1 MKKQLLFAAM
11 LMLSAAPAVSVS
23 AAQPFAAAA
32 EEGQTLAT
40 QEQYDAL
47 QNSIYK
53 LRQSIEAML
62 KEINEKYADAED
74 TKNSLEF
81 NKNSLDDMAAEVKGK
96 FGAETLTVAE
106 VEKYQATVAEMAEGL
121 KDAVKNAEQEVYSFQ
136 VNTHYQDASMHKSE
150 CLGKVPE
157 NVQNYYAPSFD
168 DLDAEMMQVYMPVMM
183 GGPIESA
190 EKAKEM
196 CAQFD
201 AISAKADSLVAA
213 SKKASTLLDDITATL
228 ASLDAEIAKIKKDFP
243 EYDLS
248 AVNESAEYW
257 KNLAA
262 EFAQAP
268 AEGADLYTEKQIA
281 DFAVEFGY
289 FKENV
294 SGVYAQAQKDEW
306 MAQFNAKYYPASQEM
321 DGLISQLNTECPT
334 VKDKYFTKLDDLNVE
349 MTQMYM
355 KLYQED
361 LTQEQFNAMLARID
375 AILAEGQKIVDE
387 AKEAEKVATGI
398 SGITVSEAVKAGKV
412 YSIDGK
418 RVSKSAKGLV
428 LVIINGKKVILK

>member
-47 QNSIYK
+47 VKSIADVQQNING
-53 LRQSIEAML
+53 ML
-62 KEINEKYADAED
+62 KEINDKYPDAED
-74 TKNSLEF
+74 TKYSLNF
-81 NKNSLDDMAAEVKGK
+81 NKESLDKIADEAKAKFEAKTLTAAEVDSYLASVK
-96 FGAETLTVAE
+96 EI
-106 VEKYQATVAEMAEGL
+106 AEGI

-136 VNTHYQDASMHKSE
+136 VNTHYQNAAMHKSE
-150 CLGKVPE
+150 CLGQVPE
-157 NVQNYYAPSFD
+157 NVQNYYAPAFD
-168 DLDAEMMQVYMPVMM
+168 ELDADMVQVYMPFMM
-183 GGPIESA
+183 DSHIESA
-190 EKAKEM
+190 EQAKKM
-196 CAQFD
+196 CDQFD
-201 AISAKADSLVAA
+201 AISKKADALLAA
-213 SKKASTLLDDITATL
+213 SKKASTLVEDITATL

-268 AEGADLYTEKQIA
+268 ADPTAPYTESKI
-281 DFAVEFGY
+281 DGFVESFGY
-289 FKENV
+289 FKVNI
-294 SGVYAQAQKDEW
+294 SDLYAQAQKDEW
-306 MAQFNAKYYPASQEM
+306 MAQFNAKYYPASQKM
-321 DGLISQLNTECPT
+321 DEYISTLDSECPT
-334 VKDKYFTKLDDLNVE
+334 VKDEYLTKLDDLNVE
-349 MTQMYM
+349 MSQMFM

-361 LTQEQFNAMLARID
+361 LTQKQFNAMLARID

-428 LVIINGKKVILK
+428 IINGKKVILK

>member
-1 MKKQLLFAAM
+1 MKRQLLFAAM

-47 QNSIYK
+47 VKSIADVQQNIDG
-53 LRQSIEAML
+53 ML
-62 KEINEKYADAED
+62 KEINDKYPDAED
-74 TKNSLEF
+74 TKYSLNF
-81 NKNSLDDMAAEVKGK
+81 NKESLDKIADEAKAKFEAKTLTAAEVDSYLASVK
-96 FGAETLTVAE
+96 EI
-106 VEKYQATVAEMAEGL
+106 AEGI

-136 VNTHYQDASMHKSE
+136 VNTHYQNAAMHKSE
-150 CLGKVPE
+150 CLGHVPE
-157 NVQNYYAPSFD
+157 NVQNYYAPAFD
-168 DLDAEMMQVYMPVMM
+168 ELDADMVQVYMPFMM
-183 GGPIESA
+183 DSHIESA
-190 EKAKEM
+190 EQAKKM
-196 CAQFD
+196 CDQFD
-201 AISAKADSLVAA
+201 AISKKADALLAA
-213 SKKASTLLDDITATL
+213 SKKASTLVEDITATL

-268 AEGADLYTEKQIA
+268 ADPTAPYTESKI
-281 DFAVEFGY
+281 DGFVESFGY
-289 FKENV
+289 FKVNI
-294 SGVYAQAQKDEW
+294 SDLYAQAQKDEW
-306 MAQFNAKYYPASQEM
+306 MAQFNAKYYPASQKM
-321 DGLISQLNTECPT
+321 DEYISTLDSECPT
-334 VKDKYFTKLDDLNVE
+334 VKDEYLTKLDDLNVE
-349 MTQMYM
+349 MSQMFM

-361 LTQEQFNAMLARID
+361 LTQKQFNAMLARID

-428 LVIINGKKVILK
+428 IINGKKVILK

>member
-40 QEQYDAL
+40 YGQYDAL
-47 QNSIYK
+47 QMSIYD
-53 LRQSIEAML
+53 LQQSIDAML

-81 NKNSLDDMAAEVKGK
+81 NKTSLSEMAAEVKDK
-96 FGAETLTVAE
+96 FAAGTLTAAE
-106 VEKYQATVAEMAEGL
+106 VESYQAQVAEMAEGL
-121 KDAVKNAEQEVYSFQ
+121 KDAVQSAEQEVYSFQ
-136 VNTHYQDASMHKSE
+136 VNTHYQNASMHKSE
-150 CLGKVPE
+150 CLGQVPE

-168 DLDAEMMQVYMPVMM
+168 DLDADMMQVYMPVMM

-196 CAQFD
+196 CNQLD
-201 AISAKADSLVAA
+201 AISAKADTLLAA

-228 ASLDAEIAKIKKDFP
+228 ASLDVDMVKVKADFP

-248 AVNESAEYW
+248 MMQESAEYW
-257 KNLAA
+257 KNFAA

-268 AEGADLYTEKQIA
+268 AEGTAPYTEKQIA
-281 DFAVEFGY
+281 EYAENFGY
-289 FKENV
+289 FKE
-294 SGVYAQAQKDEW
+294 SAAGVYAEAQKDEW
-306 MAQFNAKYYPASQEM
+306 MAQFNAKYYPASQKM
-321 DGLISQLNTECPT
+321 DELVSTLDTQCPT
-334 VKDKYFTKLDDLNVE
+334 VKDQFFTKLDDLNVE

-355 KLYQED
+355 KLYMGE
-361 LTQEQFNAMLARID
+361 LTQESFDEMMARID
-375 AILAEGQKIVDE
+375 AILLEAQNIVDQ
-387 AKEAEKVATGI
+387 ALEAEKVATGI
-398 SGITVSEAVKAGKV
+398 SDITVNKAAKAGNV
-412 YSIDGK
+412 YSLDGK

-428 LVIINGKKVILK
+428 IINGKKVVLK

>member
-32 EEGQTLAT
+32 EEGLTLAT

-47 QNSIYK
+47 VKSIAEVQQNID
-53 LRQSIEAML
+53 AML
-62 KEINEKYADAED
+62 KEINDKYPDAED
-74 TKNSLEF
+74 TKNSLNY
-81 NKNSLDDMAAEVKGK
+81 NKESLDKIADEAKVKFEAKTLTAAEVDN
-96 FGAETLTVAE
+96 
-106 VEKYQATVAEMAEGL
+106 YQASVKDIAEGI
-121 KDAVKNAEQEVYSFQ
+121 KDAVKNAEQETYSLQ
-136 VNTHYQDASMHKSE
+136 VNTSYQNAAMHKSE
-150 CLGKVPE
+150 CLGQVPE
-157 NVQNYYAPSFD
+157 NVQNYYAPAFEE
-168 DLDAEMMQVYMPVMM
+168 LDADLMQVYMPIMM

-190 EKAKEM
+190 EQAKKM
-196 CAQFD
+196 CDQFD
-201 AISAKADSLVAA
+201 AISKKADALLAA
-213 SKKASTLLDDITATL
+213 SKKASTLVEDITATL
-228 ASLDAEIAKIKKDFP
+228 ASLNEEMEKVKKDFP

-248 AVNESAEYW
+248 MVNESAEYW

-268 AEGADLYTEKQIA
+268 ADPAAPYTEDKI
-281 DFAVEFGY
+281 DGFAQEFGY

-294 SGVYAQAQKDEW
+294 SGLYAQAQKDEW
-306 MAQFNAKYYPASQEM
+306 MAQFNAKYTSANNKMAEYFSIL
-321 DGLISQLNTECPT
+321 DSECPT
-334 VKDKYFTKLDDLNVE
+334 VASDYFTKLDDLNAE
-349 MTQMYM
+349 LTQMYM

-361 LTQEQFNAMLARID
+361 LTQKQFDAMMARID
-375 AILAEGQKIVDE
+375 KILVEAQKIIEE

-398 SGITVSEAVKAGKV
+398 SNISVSEAVKAGKV

-418 RVSKSAKGLV
+418 RVSKSVKG

>member
-47 QNSIYK
+47 VKSIADVQQNID
-53 LRQSIEAML
+53 AML
-62 KEINEKYADAED
+62 KEINDKYPDAED
-74 TKNSLEF
+74 TKYSLNF
-81 NKNSLDDMAAEVKGK
+81 NKESLDKIAEEAKAKFVAKTLTAAEVDSYLASVK
-96 FGAETLTVAE
+96 EI
-106 VEKYQATVAEMAEGL
+106 AEGI

-136 VNTHYQDASMHKSE
+136 VNTSYQNAAMHKSE
-150 CLGKVPE
+150 CLGQVPE
-157 NVQNYYAPSFD
+157 NVQNYYAPAFD
-168 DLDAEMMQVYMPVMM
+168 ELDADMMQVYMPIMM
-183 GGPIESA
+183 GSPVESA
-190 EKAKEM
+190 EQAKKM
-196 CAQFD
+196 CDQFD
-201 AISAKADSLVAA
+201 AISKKADALLAA

-268 AEGADLYTEKQIA
+268 ADPTAPYTESKI
-281 DFAVEFGY
+281 DGFVESFGY
-289 FKENV
+289 FKVNI
-294 SGVYAQAQKDEW
+294 SDLYAQAQKDEW

-355 KLYQED
+355 KLYQDE
-361 LTQEQFNAMLARID
+361 LTQEQFDAMLARID

-428 LVIINGKKVILK
+428 IINGKKVILK

>member
-11 LMLSAAPAVSVS
+11 LMLSAAPAISVS

-40 QEQYDAL
+40 PEQYDAL
-47 QNSIYK
+47 QYSIFN
-53 LRQSIEAML
+53 LHQSIEDML

-74 TKNSLEF
+74 TKNSLEY
-81 NKNSLDDMAAEVKGK
+81 NKSSLEEMATEVKEK
-96 FGAETLTVAE
+96 FSAQTLTVAD
-106 VEKYQATVAEMAEGL
+106 VEKYQATVTEMAEGL

-168 DLDAEMMQVYMPVMM
+168 DLDADMMQVYMPVMM

-201 AISAKADSLVAA
+201 AISAKADSLLA
-213 SKKASTLLDDITATL
+213 SAKLAGTLVDSITATL
-228 ASLDAEIAKIKKDFP
+228 DSLGAEIAKVKKDFP

-248 AVNESAEYW
+248 MIQESAEYW
-257 KNLAA
+257 KNFAA

-268 AEGADLYTEKQIA
+268 AEGTAPYTEKQIA
-281 DFAVEFGY
+281 DYAQNFGY
-289 FKENV
+289 FKD
-294 SGVYAQAQKDEW
+294 SALGVYAEAQKDEW
-306 MAQFNAKYYPASQEM
+306 MAQFNAKYYPASQKM
-321 DGLISQLNTECPT
+321 DEFISTLDTQCPT
-334 VKDKYFTKLDDLNVE
+334 VKDQFFTKLDDLNVE
-349 MTQMYM
+349 MTQMYT
-355 KLYQED
+355 KLYMGE
-361 LTQEQFNAMLARID
+361 LTQESFDEMMARID
-375 AILAEGQKIVDE
+375 VILLEAQNIVKQ
-387 AKEAEKVATGI
+387 ALEAEKVATGI
-398 SGITVSEAVKAGKV
+398 SDITVNKAAKAGNV
-412 YSIDGK
+412 YSLDGK

-428 LVIINGKKVILK
+428 IINGKKVVLK

>member
-11 LMLSAAPAVSVS
+11 LMLSAAPAISVS

-47 QNSIYK
+47 QKSISD
-53 LRQSIEAML
+53 LQQNIDAML

-74 TKNSLEF
+74 TKGSLEF
-81 NKNSLDDMAAEVKGK
+81 NKSSLSDMAAEVKDK
-96 FGAETLTVAE
+96 FTAQTLTVAE
-106 VEKYQATVAEMAEGL
+106 IESYQATVTEMAEGL

-136 VNTHYQDASMHKSE
+136 VNTHYQNASMHKSE

-201 AISAKADSLVAA
+201 AISAKADSLVASA
-213 SKKASTLLDDITATL
+213 KLAGALVDSITATL
-228 ASLDAEIAKIKKDFP
+228 DSLGAEIAKVKKDFP

-248 AVNESAEYW
+248 MMQESSEYW
-257 KNLAA
+257 KNFAA
-262 EFAQAP
+262 VFAQAP
-268 AEGADLYTEKQIA
+268 AEGTAPYTEKQIA
-281 DFAVEFGY
+281 EYAENFGF
-289 FKENV
+289 FKQ
-294 SGVYAQAQKDEW
+294 SALGVYAEAQKDEW
-306 MAQFNAKYYPASQEM
+306 TAQFNAKYYPASQKM
-321 DGLISQLNTECPT
+321 DELVSTLDTQCPT
-334 VKDKYFTKLDDLNVE
+334 VKDQFFTKLDDLNVE
-349 MTQMYM
+349 MTQMFT
-355 KLYQED
+355 KLYMGE
-361 LTQEQFNAMLARID
+361 LTQESFDEMMARID
-375 AILAEGQKIVDE
+375 AILLEAQNIVDQ
-387 AKEAEKVATGI
+387 ALEAEKVATGI
-398 SGITVSEAVKAGKV
+398 SDITVNKAAKAGNV
-412 YSIDGK
+412 YSLDGK

-428 LVIINGKKVILK
+428 IINGKKVVLK

>member
-40 QEQYDAL
+40 YGQYDAL
-47 QNSIYK
+47 QMSIYD
-53 LRQSIEAML
+53 LQQSIDAML

-81 NKNSLDDMAAEVKGK
+81 NKTSLSEMAAEVKDK
-96 FGAETLTVAE
+96 FAAGTLTVAE
-106 VEKYQATVAEMAEGL
+106 VESYQATVTEMAEGL
-121 KDAVKNAEQEVYSFQ
+121 KDAVQSAEQEVYSFQ
-136 VNTHYQDASMHKSE
+136 VNTHYQNASMHKSE

-168 DLDAEMMQVYMPVMM
+168 DLDADMMQVYMPVMM

-196 CAQFD
+196 CNQLD
-201 AISAKADSLVAA
+201 AISAKADTLLAA

-228 ASLDAEIAKIKKDFP
+228 ASLDADMVKVKADFP

-248 AVNESAEYW
+248 MMQESAEYW
-257 KNLAA
+257 KNFAA

-268 AEGADLYTEKQIA
+268 AEGTAPYTEKQIA
-281 DFAVEFGY
+281 EYAENFGY
-289 FKENV
+289 FKE
-294 SGVYAQAQKDEW
+294 SAAGVYAEAQKDEW
-306 MAQFNAKYYPASQEM
+306 MAQFNAKYYPASQKM
-321 DGLISQLNTECPT
+321 DELVSTLDTQCPT
-334 VKDKYFTKLDDLNVE
+334 VKDQFFTKLDDLNVE
-349 MTQMYM
+349 MTQMFT
-355 KLYQED
+355 KLYMGE
-361 LTQEQFNAMLARID
+361 LTQESFDQMMARID
-375 AILAEGQKIVDE
+375 AILLEAQNIVDQ
-387 AKEAEKVATGI
+387 AIEAEKVATGI
-398 SGITVSEAVKAGKV
+398 SDITVNKTVKAGNV
-412 YSIDGK
+412 YSLDGK

-428 LVIINGKKVILK
+428 IINGKKVVLK

>member
-1 MKKQLLFAAM
+1 MKRQLLFAAM

-47 QNSIYK
+47 VKSIADVQQNID
-53 LRQSIEAML
+53 AML
-62 KEINEKYADAED
+62 KEINDKYPDAED
-74 TKNSLEF
+74 TKYSLNF
-81 NKNSLDDMAAEVKGK
+81 NKESLDKIAEEAKAKFVAKTLTAAEVDSYLASVK
-96 FGAETLTVAE
+96 EI
-106 VEKYQATVAEMAEGL
+106 AEGI

-136 VNTHYQDASMHKSE
+136 VNTSYQNAAMHKSE
-150 CLGKVPE
+150 CLGQVPE
-157 NVQNYYAPSFD
+157 NVQNYYAPAFD
-168 DLDAEMMQVYMPVMM
+168 ELDADMMQVYMPIMM
-183 GGPIESA
+183 GSPVESA
-190 EKAKEM
+190 EQAKKM
-196 CAQFD
+196 CDQFD
-201 AISAKADSLVAA
+201 AISKKADALLAA

-268 AEGADLYTEKQIA
+268 ADPTAPYTESKI
-281 DFAVEFGY
+281 DGFVESFGY
-289 FKENV
+289 FKVNI
-294 SGVYAQAQKDEW
+294 SDLYAQAQKDEW

-355 KLYQED
+355 KLYQDE
-361 LTQEQFNAMLARID
+361 LTQEQFDAMLARID

-428 LVIINGKKVILK
+428 IINGKKVILK

>member
-47 QNSIYK
+47 VKSIADVQQNIDG
-53 LRQSIEAML
+53 ML
-62 KEINEKYADAED
+62 KEINDKYPDAED
-74 TKNSLEF
+74 TKYSLNF
-81 NKNSLDDMAAEVKGK
+81 NKESLDKIADEAKAKFEAKTLTAAEVDSYLASVK
-96 FGAETLTVAE
+96 EI
-106 VEKYQATVAEMAEGL
+106 AEGI

-136 VNTHYQDASMHKSE
+136 VNTCYQNAAMHKSE
-150 CLGKVPE
+150 CLGQVPE
-157 NVQNYYAPSFD
+157 NVQNYYAPAFEE
-168 DLDAEMMQVYMPVMM
+168 LDADMMQVYMPFMM
-183 GGPIESA
+183 DSHIESA
-190 EKAKEM
+190 EQAKKM
-196 CAQFD
+196 CDQFD
-201 AISAKADSLVAA
+201 AISKKADALLAA
-213 SKKASTLLDDITATL
+213 SKKASTLVEDITATL

-289 FKENV
+289 FKVNI
-294 SGVYAQAQKDEW
+294 SDLYAQAQKDEW

-355 KLYQED
+355 KLYQDE
-361 LTQEQFNAMLARID
+361 LTQEQFDAMLARID

-398 SGITVSEAVKAGKV
+398 SGITVSEDVKAGKV

-428 LVIINGKKVILK
+428 IINGKKVILK

>member
-47 QNSIYK
+47 VKSIAEVQQNID
-53 LRQSIEAML
+53 AML
-62 KEINEKYADAED
+62 KEINDKYPDAED
-74 TKNSLEF
+74 TKYSLNF
-81 NKNSLDDMAAEVKGK
+81 NKESLDKIADEAKAKFEAKTLTAAEV
-96 FGAETLTVAE
+96 ES
-106 VEKYQATVAEMAEGL
+106 YQASVNEMADGL
-121 KDAVKNAEQEVYSFQ
+121 KDAVKNAAQEVYSFQ
-136 VNTHYQDASMHKSE
+136 VNTSYQNAAMHKSE
-150 CLGKVPE
+150 CLGQVPE
-157 NVQNYYAPSFD
+157 NVQNYYAPAFEE
-168 DLDAEMMQVYMPVMM
+168 LDADMMQVYMPIMM
-183 GGPIESA
+183 DSPVESA
-190 EKAKEM
+190 EQAKKM
-196 CAQFD
+196 CDQFE
-201 AISAKADSLVAA
+201 AISKKADALLAA

-228 ASLDAEIAKIKKDFP
+228 ASLNEEMAKVKKDFP
-243 EYDLS
+243 KYDLS

-268 AEGADLYTEKQIA
+268 ADPTAPYTESKI
-281 DFAVEFGY
+281 DGFVENLGY
-289 FKENV
+289 FKANI
-294 SGVYAQAQKDEW
+294 SDLYAQAQKDEW
-306 MAQFNAKYYPASQEM
+306 MAQFNAKYTAANNKMNEYFSIL
-321 DGLISQLNTECPT
+321 DSECPT
-334 VKDKYFTKLDDLNVE
+334 VKGDYSTKLDDLNVE
-349 MTQMYM
+349 ISQMYM
-355 KLYQED
+355 KLFQED
-361 LTQEQFNAMLARID
+361 LTQEQFNKMMARID
-375 AILAEGQKIVDE
+375 KILVEAQKIIDE

-428 LVIINGKKVILK
+428 IINGKKVILK

>member
-47 QNSIYK
+47 QKSISD
-53 LRQSIEAML
+53 LQQNIDAML

-74 TKNSLEF
+74 TKGSLEF
-81 NKNSLDDMAAEVKGK
+81 NKSSLSDMAAEVKDK
-96 FGAETLTVAE
+96 FAAGTLTAAE
-106 VEKYQATVAEMAEGL
+106 VESYQAQVAEMAEGL

-136 VNTHYQDASMHKSE
+136 VNTHYQNASMHKSE

-196 CAQFD
+196 CNQFD
-201 AISAKADSLVAA
+201 AISAKADTLLAA

-228 ASLDAEIAKIKKDFP
+228 ASLDADMVKVKADFP

-248 AVNESAEYW
+248 MMQESAEYW
-257 KNLAA
+257 KNFAA

-268 AEGADLYTEKQIA
+268 AEGTAPYTEKQIA
-281 DFAVEFGY
+281 EYAENFGY
-289 FKENV
+289 FKE
-294 SGVYAQAQKDEW
+294 SAAGVYAEAQKDEW
-306 MAQFNAKYYPASQEM
+306 MAQFNAKYYPASQKM
-321 DGLISQLNTECPT
+321 DEFISTLDTQCPT
-334 VKDKYFTKLDDLNVE
+334 VKDQFFTKLDHLNVE
-349 MTQMYM
+349 MTQMYT
-355 KLYQED
+355 KLYMGE
-361 LTQEQFNAMLARID
+361 LTQKSFDEMMARID
-375 AILAEGQKIVDE
+375 AILLEAQNIVNQ
-387 AKEAEKVATGI
+387 ALEAEKVATGI
-398 SGITVSEAVKAGKV
+398 SDITVNKAAKAGNV
-412 YSIDGK
+412 YSLDGK

-428 LVIINGKKVILK
+428 IINGKKVVLK

>member
-47 QNSIYK
+47 VKSIADVQQNIDG
-53 LRQSIEAML
+53 ML
-62 KEINEKYADAED
+62 KEINDKYPDAED
-74 TKNSLEF
+74 TKYSLNF
-81 NKNSLDDMAAEVKGK
+81 NKESLDKIADEAKAKFEAKTLTAAEVDSYLASVK
-96 FGAETLTVAE
+96 EI
-106 VEKYQATVAEMAEGL
+106 AEGI

-136 VNTHYQDASMHKSE
+136 VNTCYQNAAMHKSE
-150 CLGKVPE
+150 CLGQVPE
-157 NVQNYYAPSFD
+157 NVQNYYAPAFEE
-168 DLDAEMMQVYMPVMM
+168 LDADMMQVYMSIMM
-183 GGPIESA
+183 GSPVESA
-190 EKAKEM
+190 EQAKKM
-196 CAQFD
+196 CDQFD
-201 AISAKADSLVAA
+201 AISKKADALLAA
-213 SKKASTLLDDITATL
+213 AQKASTLVDDITATL

-248 AVNESAEYW
+248 AVNETAEYW

-268 AEGADLYTEKQIA
+268 ADPTAPYTESKI
-281 DFAVEFGY
+281 DGFVENFGY
-289 FKENV
+289 FKANI
-294 SGVYAQAQKDEW
+294 SDLYAQAQKDEW
-306 MAQFNAKYYPASQEM
+306 MAQFNAKYYPASQKM
-321 DGLISQLNTECPT
+321 DEYISTLDSECPT
-334 VKDKYFTKLDDLNVE
+334 VKDEYLTKLDDLNVE
-349 MTQMYM
+349 MSQMFM

-375 AILAEGQKIVDE
+375 AILAEAQKIVDE

-418 RVSKSAKGLV
+418 RISKSAKG

>member
-47 QNSIYK
+47 VKSIADVQQNID
-53 LRQSIEAML
+53 AML
-62 KEINEKYADAED
+62 KEINDKYPDAED
-74 TKNSLEF
+74 TKYSLNF
-81 NKNSLDDMAAEVKGK
+81 NKESLDKIADEAKAKFDAKTLTAAEV
-96 FGAETLTVAE
+96 EN
-106 VEKYQATVAEMAEGL
+106 YQASVNEIADGL
-121 KDAVKNAEQEVYSFQ
+121 KDAVKNAAQEVYSFQ
-136 VNTHYQDASMHKSE
+136 VNTCYQNAAMHKSE
-150 CLGKVPE
+150 CLGQVPE
-157 NVQNYYAPSFD
+157 NVQNHYAPAFEE
-168 DLDAEMMQVYMPVMM
+168 LDADMMQVYMPIMM
-183 GGPIESA
+183 GSPVESA
-190 EKAKEM
+190 EQAKKM
-196 CAQFD
+196 CDQFD
-201 AISAKADSLVAA
+201 AISKKADALLAA
-213 SKKASTLLDDITATL
+213 AQKASTLVDDITATL

-248 AVNESAEYW
+248 AVNETAEYW

-268 AEGADLYTEKQIA
+268 ADPTAPYTESRI
-281 DFAVEFGY
+281 DGFVENLGY
-289 FKENV
+289 FKANI
-294 SGVYAQAQKDEW
+294 SDLYAQAQKDEW
-306 MAQFNAKYYPASQEM
+306 MAQFNAKYYPASQKM
-321 DGLISQLNTECPT
+321 DEYISTLDSECPT
-334 VKDKYFTKLDDLNVE
+334 VKDEYLTKLDDLNVE
-349 MTQMYM
+349 MSQMFM

-361 LTQEQFNAMLARID
+361 LTQEQFNAMLDRID
-375 AILAEGQKIVDE
+375 EILREAQKIVDE

-418 RVSKSAKGLV
+418 RISKSAKG

>member
-40 QEQYDAL
+40 YGQYDAL
-47 QNSIYK
+47 QMSIYD
-53 LRQSIEAML
+53 LQQSIDAML

-81 NKNSLDDMAAEVKGK
+81 NKTSLSEMAAEVKDK
-96 FGAETLTVAE
+96 FSAGTLTAVEVESYQAQVAE
-106 VEKYQATVAEMAEGL
+106 IAEGL

-136 VNTHYQDASMHKSE
+136 VNTHYQNASMHKSE
-150 CLGKVPE
+150 CLGQVPE

-168 DLDAEMMQVYMPVMM
+168 DLDADMMQVYMPIMM
-183 GGPIESA
+183 GSPIESA

-196 CAQFD
+196 CGQLD
-201 AISAKADSLVAA
+201 AISAKADTLLAA

-228 ASLDAEIAKIKKDFP
+228 ASLDADMVKVKADFP

-248 AVNESAEYW
+248 MMQESAEYW
-257 KNLAA
+257 KNFAA

-268 AEGADLYTEKQIA
+268 AEGTAPYTEKQIA
-281 DFAVEFGY
+281 EYAENFGY
-289 FKENV
+289 FKE
-294 SGVYAQAQKDEW
+294 SAAGVYAEAQKDEW
-306 MAQFNAKYYPASQEM
+306 MAQFNAKYYPASQKM
-321 DGLISQLNTECPT
+321 DELVSTLDTQCPT
-334 VKDKYFTKLDDLNVE
+334 VKDQFFTKLDDLNVE

-355 KLYQED
+355 KLYMGE
-361 LTQEQFNAMLARID
+361 LTQESFDEMMARID
-375 AILAEGQKIVDE
+375 AILLEAQNIVDQ
-387 AKEAEKVATGI
+387 ALEAEKVATGI
-398 SGITVSEAVKAGKV
+398 SDITVNKAAKAGNV
-412 YSIDGK
+412 YSLDGK

-428 LVIINGKKVILK
+428 IINGKKVVLK

>member
-11 LMLSAAPAVSVS
+11 LMLSAAPAISVS

-47 QNSIYK
+47 QKSISD
-53 LRQSIEAML
+53 LQQNIDAML

-74 TKNSLEF
+74 TKGSLEF
-81 NKNSLDDMAAEVKGK
+81 NKSSLSDMAAEVKDK
-96 FGAETLTVAE
+96 FTAQTLTV
-106 VEKYQATVAEMAEGL
+106 VEIESYQATVTEMAEGL

-136 VNTHYQDASMHKSE
+136 VNTHYQNASMHKSE

-201 AISAKADSLVAA
+201 AISAKADSLVASA
-213 SKKASTLLDDITATL
+213 KLAGALVDSITATL
-228 ASLDAEIAKIKKDFP
+228 DSLGAEIAKVKKDFP

-248 AVNESAEYW
+248 MMQESSEYW
-257 KNLAA
+257 KNFAA
-262 EFAQAP
+262 VFAQAP
-268 AEGADLYTEKQIA
+268 AEGTAPYTEKQIA
-281 DFAVEFGY
+281 EYAENFGF
-289 FKENV
+289 FKQ
-294 SGVYAQAQKDEW
+294 SALGVYAEAQKDEW
-306 MAQFNAKYYPASQEM
+306 TAQFNAKYYPASQKM
-321 DGLISQLNTECPT
+321 DELVSTLDTQCPT
-334 VKDKYFTKLDDLNVE
+334 VKDQFFTKLDDLNVE
-349 MTQMYM
+349 MTQMFT
-355 KLYQED
+355 KLYMGE
-361 LTQEQFNAMLARID
+361 LTQESFDQMMARID
-375 AILAEGQKIVDE
+375 AILLEAQNIVDQ
-387 AKEAEKVATGI
+387 ALEAEKVATGI
-398 SGITVSEAVKAGKV
+398 SDITVNKAAKAGNV
-412 YSIDGK
+412 YSLDGK

-428 LVIINGKKVILK
+428 IINGKKVVLK

>member
-47 QNSIYK
+47 VKSIADVQQNIDG
-53 LRQSIEAML
+53 ML
-62 KEINEKYADAED
+62 KEINDKYPDAED
-74 TKNSLEF
+74 TKYSLNF
-81 NKNSLDDMAAEVKGK
+81 NKENLDKIAEEAKAKFVAKTLTAAEVDS
-96 FGAETLTVAE
+96 
-106 VEKYQATVAEMAEGL
+106 YQAAVADMAEGL

-136 VNTHYQDASMHKSE
+136 VNTHYQNAAMHKSE
-150 CLGKVPE
+150 CLGQVPE
-157 NVQNYYAPSFD
+157 NVQNYYAPAFD
-168 DLDAEMMQVYMPVMM
+168 ELDADMVQVYMPFMM
-183 GGPIESA
+183 DSHIKSA
-190 EKAKEM
+190 EQAKKM
-196 CAQFD
+196 CDQFD
-201 AISAKADSLVAA
+201 AISKKADALLAA

-268 AEGADLYTEKQIA
+268 ADPTAPYTESKI
-281 DFAVEFGY
+281 DGFVESFGY
-289 FKENV
+289 FKVNI
-294 SGVYAQAQKDEW
+294 SDLYAQAQKDEW

-355 KLYQED
+355 KLYQDE
-361 LTQEQFNAMLARID
+361 LTQEQFDAMLARID

-428 LVIINGKKVILK
+428 IINGKKVILK

>member
-47 QNSIYK
+47 QKSISD
-53 LRQSIEAML
+53 LQQNIDAML
-62 KEINEKYADAED
+62 KEINEKYVDAED

-81 NKNSLDDMAAEVKGK
+81 NKSSLSDMAAEVKEK
-96 FGAETLTVAE
+96 FTAQTLTVAE
-106 VEKYQATVAEMAEGL
+106 VESYQATVTEMAEGL

-136 VNTHYQDASMHKSE
+136 VNTHYQNASMHKSE
-150 CLGKVPE
+150 CLGQVPE
-157 NVQNYYAPSFD
+157 NVQNYYAPAFEE
-168 DLDAEMMQVYMPVMM
+168 LDADMMQVYMPIMM
-183 GGPIESA
+183 GSPIESA
-190 EKAKEM
+190 EQAKEM
-196 CAQFD
+196 CNQFD
-201 AISAKADSLVAA
+201 AVSKKADALLAA
-213 SKKASTLLDDITATL
+213 SKKASTLVDDITATL

-268 AEGADLYTEKQIA
+268 ADPTAPYTESKI
-281 DFAVEFGY
+281 DGFVESFGY
-289 FKENV
+289 FKVNI
-294 SGVYAQAQKDEW
+294 SDLYAQAQKDEW
-306 MAQFNAKYYPASQEM
+306 MAQFNAKYYPASQKM
-321 DGLISQLNTECPT
+321 DELVSTLDTQCPT
-334 VKDKYFTKLDDLNVE
+334 VKDQFFTKLDDLNVE
-349 MTQMYM
+349 MSQMFM
-355 KLYQED
+355 KLYMGE
-361 LTQEQFNAMLARID
+361 LTQESFDEMMARID
-375 AILAEGQKIVDE
+375 AILVEAQKIVDE
-387 AKEAEKVATGI
+387 AIEAEKVATGI
-398 SGITVSEAVKAGKV
+398 SDITVNKAVKAGNV
-412 YSIDGK
+412 YSLDGK

-428 LVIINGKKVILK
+428 IINGKKVVLK

>member
-47 QNSIYK
+47 QKSISD
-53 LRQSIEAML
+53 LQQNIDAML
-62 KEINEKYADAED
+62 KDINEKYADAED
-74 TKNSLEF
+74 TKGSLEF
-81 NKNSLDDMAAEVKGK
+81 NKTSLSDMAAEVKDK
-96 FGAETLTVAE
+96 FSAGTLTAAE
-106 VEKYQATVAEMAEGL
+106 VESYQAQVTEMAEGL

-136 VNTHYQDASMHKSE
+136 VNTHYQNASMHKSE

-201 AISAKADSLVAA
+201 AISAKADSLLA
-213 SKKASTLLDDITATL
+213 SAKLAGTLVDSITATL
-228 ASLDAEIAKIKKDFP
+228 DSLGAEIAKVKKDFP

-248 AVNESAEYW
+248 MIQESTEYW
-257 KNLAA
+257 KKFAA
-262 EFAQAP
+262 EFTQAP
-268 AEGADLYTEKQIA
+268 AEGAAPYTEKQIA
-281 DFAVEFGY
+281 GYVENFGY
-289 FKENV
+289 FKD
-294 SGVYAQAQKDEW
+294 SALGVYAEAQKDEW
-306 MAQFNAKYYPASQEM
+306 MAQFNAKYTPASEKMNELVSILDAQ
-321 DGLISQLNTECPT
+321 CPT
-334 VKDKYFTKLDDLNVE
+334 VGSKYFTLLDDLNVE
-349 MTQMYM
+349 LNQMYM
-355 KLYQED
+355 SLYMGE
-361 LTQEQFNAMLARID
+361 LTQETFDKMMARID
-375 AILAEGQKIVDE
+375 AILVEAQKVVDE
-387 AKEAEKVATGI
+387 AIEAEKVATGI
-398 SGITVSEAVKAGKV
+398 SDITVNKTVKAGNV
-412 YSIDGK
+412 YSLDGK

-428 LVIINGKKVILK
+428 IINGKKVVLK

>member
-47 QNSIYK
+47 MKSIAEVQQNID
-53 LRQSIEAML
+53 AML
-62 KEINEKYADAED
+62 KEINDKYPDAED
-74 TKNSLEF
+74 TKYSLNF
-81 NKNSLDDMAAEVKGK
+81 NKESLDKIADEAKAK
-96 FGAETLTVAE
+96 FDAKTLTAVE
-106 VEKYQATVAEMAEGL
+106 VENYQASVNEIADGL
-121 KDAVKNAEQEVYSFQ
+121 KDAVKNAAQEVYSFQ
-136 VNTHYQDASMHKSE
+136 VNSHYNAAYMHKAE
-150 CLGKVPE
+150 CLGQVPE
-157 NVQNYYAPSFD
+157 NVQNYYAPAFD
-168 DLDAEMMQVYMPVMM
+168 ALDADMMQIYMSTMQSPV
-183 GGPIESA
+183 ETA
-190 EKAKEM
+190 DQAKKM
-196 CAQFD
+196 CDQYD
-201 AISAKADSLVAA
+201 AISKKADALLAA
-213 SKKASTLLDDITATL
+213 SKKASTLVEDITATL
-228 ASLDAEIAKIKKDFP
+228 ASLNKEIEKVKKDFP

-248 AVNESAEYW
+248 AVKETAEYW

-268 AEGADLYTEKQIA
+268 ADPAAPYTEDKI
-281 DFAVEFGY
+281 DGFAQEFGY

-294 SGVYAQAQKDEW
+294 SGLYAQAQKDEW
-306 MAQFNAKYYPASQEM
+306 MAQFNAKYYPASQKM
-321 DGLISQLNTECPT
+321 DEYVSTLDSECPK

-349 MTQMYM
+349 LTQMYM

-361 LTQEQFNAMLARID
+361 LTQEQFNTMMARID
-375 AILAEGQKIVDE
+375 AILVEAQKIIDE

-398 SGITVSEAVKAGKV
+398 SNISVSEAVKAGKV

-428 LVIINGKKVILK
+428 IINGKKVILK

>member
-1 MKKQLLFAAM
+1 
-11 LMLSAAPAVSVS
+11 MLSAAPAVSVS

-32 EEGQTLAT
+32 EESQTLAT
-40 QEQYDAL
+40 EVQYNTL
-47 QNSIYK
+47 QDSIYK

-81 NKNSLDDMAAEVKGK
+81 NKNSLDDMAAEVKDK
-96 FGAETLTVAE
+96 FAAGTLTAAE
-106 VEKYQATVAEMAEGL
+106 VESYQAQVAEMAEGL
-121 KDAVKNAEQEVYSFQ
+121 KDAVKSAEQEIYSFQ
-136 VNTHYQDASMHKSE
+136 VNTHYQNASMHKSE
-150 CLGKVPE
+150 CLGQVPE

-196 CAQFD
+196 CNQLD
-201 AISAKADSLVAA
+201 AISAKADTLLAA

-268 AEGADLYTEKQIA
+268 ADPTAPYTESKI
-281 DFAVEFGY
+281 DGFVESFGY
-289 FKENV
+289 FKVNI
-294 SGVYAQAQKDEW
+294 SDLYAQAQKDEW
-306 MAQFNAKYYPASQEM
+306 MAQFNAKYYPASQKM
-321 DGLISQLNTECPT
+321 DEYISTLDTQCPT
-334 VKDKYFTKLDDLNVE
+334 VKDQFFTKLDDLNVE
-349 MTQMYM
+349 MSQMFT
-355 KLYQED
+355 KLYMGE
-361 LTQEQFNAMLARID
+361 LTQESFDEMMARID
-375 AILAEGQKIVDE
+375 AILLEAKNIVDQ
-387 AKEAEKVATGI
+387 ALEAEKVATGI
-398 SGITVSEAVKAGKV
+398 SDITVNKAVKAGNV
-412 YSIDGK
+412 YSLDGK

-428 LVIINGKKVILK
+428 TVSYTHLTLPTKA

>member
-47 QNSIYK
+47 VKSIADVQQNID
-53 LRQSIEAML
+53 AML
-62 KEINEKYADAED
+62 KEINDKYPDAED
-74 TKNSLEF
+74 TKYSLNF
-81 NKNSLDDMAAEVKGK
+81 NKESLDKIADEAKAKFDAKTLTAAEV
-96 FGAETLTVAE
+96 EN
-106 VEKYQATVAEMAEGL
+106 YQASVNEIADGL
-121 KDAVKNAEQEVYSFQ
+121 KDAVKNAAQEVYSFQ
-136 VNTHYQDASMHKSE
+136 VNTSYQNAAMHKSE
-150 CLGKVPE
+150 CLGQVPE
-157 NVQNYYAPSFD
+157 NVQNYYAPAFD
-168 DLDAEMMQVYMPVMM
+168 ELDADMMQVYMPIMM
-183 GGPIESA
+183 GSPVESA
-190 EKAKEM
+190 EQAKKM
-196 CAQFD
+196 CDQFD
-201 AISAKADSLVAA
+201 AISKKADALLAA

-268 AEGADLYTEKQIA
+268 ADPTAPYTESKI
-281 DFAVEFGY
+281 DGFVENFGY
-289 FKENV
+289 FKANI
-294 SGVYAQAQKDEW
+294 SDLYAQAQKDEW
-306 MAQFNAKYYPASQEM
+306 MAQFNAKYYPASQKM
-321 DGLISQLNTECPT
+321 DEYVSTLDSECPT
-334 VKDKYFTKLDDLNVE
+334 VKDKYFNKLDDLNVE
-349 MTQMYM
+349 LTQMYM

-361 LTQEQFNAMLARID
+361 LTQEQFNTMMARID
-375 AILAEGQKIVDE
+375 EILREAQKIIDE

-398 SGITVSEAVKAGKV
+398 SNISVSEAVKAGKV

-418 RVSKSAKGLV
+418 CVSKSVKG

>member
-11 LMLSAAPAVSVS
+11 LMLSAAPAISVS

-47 QNSIYK
+47 QKSISD
-53 LRQSIEAML
+53 LQQNIDAML

-74 TKNSLEF
+74 TKGSLEF
-81 NKNSLDDMAAEVKGK
+81 NKSSLSDMAAEVKDK
-96 FGAETLTVAE
+96 FTAQTLTVAE
-106 VEKYQATVAEMAEGL
+106 IESYQATVTEMAEGL

-136 VNTHYQDASMHKSE
+136 VNTHYQNASMHKSE

-201 AISAKADSLVAA
+201 AISAKADSLVASA
-213 SKKASTLLDDITATL
+213 KLAGALVDSITATL
-228 ASLDAEIAKIKKDFP
+228 DSLGAEIAKVKKDFP

-248 AVNESAEYW
+248 MMQESSEYW
-257 KNLAA
+257 KNFAA
-262 EFAQAP
+262 VFAQAP
-268 AEGADLYTEKQIA
+268 AEGTAPYTEKQIA
-281 DFAVEFGY
+281 EYAENFGF
-289 FKENV
+289 FKQ
-294 SGVYAQAQKDEW
+294 SALGVYAEAQKDEW
-306 MAQFNAKYYPASQEM
+306 TAQFNAKYYPASQKM
-321 DGLISQLNTECPT
+321 DELVSTLDTQCPT
-334 VKDKYFTKLDDLNVE
+334 VKDQFFTKLDDLNVE
-349 MTQMYM
+349 MTQMFT
-355 KLYQED
+355 KLYMGE
-361 LTQEQFNAMLARID
+361 LTQESFDQMMARID
-375 AILAEGQKIVDE
+375 AILLEAQNIVDQ
-387 AKEAEKVATGI
+387 ALEAEKVATGI
-398 SGITVSEAVKAGKV
+398 SDITVNKAAKAGNV
-412 YSIDGK
+412 YSLDGK

-428 LVIINGKKVILK
+428 IINGKKVVLK

>member
-47 QNSIYK
+47 VKSIADVQQNID
-53 LRQSIEAML
+53 AML
-62 KEINEKYADAED
+62 KEINDKYPDAED
-74 TKNSLEF
+74 TKYSLNF
-81 NKNSLDDMAAEVKGK
+81 NKESLDKIAEEAKAKFVAKTLTAAEVDS
-96 FGAETLTVAE
+96 
-106 VEKYQATVAEMAEGL
+106 YQAAVADMAEGL

-136 VNTHYQDASMHKSE
+136 VNTHYQNAAMHKSE
-150 CLGKVPE
+150 CLGQVPE
-157 NVQNYYAPSFD
+157 NVQNYYAPAFD
-168 DLDAEMMQVYMPVMM
+168 ELDAEMVQVYMPFMM
-183 GGPIESA
+183 DSHIESA
-190 EKAKEM
+190 EQAKKM
-196 CAQFD
+196 CDQFD
-201 AISAKADSLVAA
+201 AISKKADALLAA

-268 AEGADLYTEKQIA
+268 ADPTAPYTESKI
-281 DFAVEFGY
+281 DGFVESFGY
-289 FKENV
+289 FKVNI
-294 SGVYAQAQKDEW
+294 SDLYAQAQKDEW

-355 KLYQED
+355 KLYQDE

-428 LVIINGKKVILK
+428 IINGKKVILK

>member
-47 QNSIYK
+47 QKSISD
-53 LRQSIEAML
+53 LQQNIDAML

-74 TKNSLEF
+74 TKGSLEF
-81 NKNSLDDMAAEVKGK
+81 NKSSLSDMAAEVKDK
-96 FGAETLTVAE
+96 FAAGTLTAAV
-106 VEKYQATVAEMAEGL
+106 VESYQAQVAEMAEGL
-121 KDAVKNAEQEVYSFQ
+121 KDAVKSAEQEVYSFQ
-136 VNTHYQDASMHKSE
+136 VNTHYQNASMHKSE

-168 DLDAEMMQVYMPVMM
+168 DLDADMMQVYMPVMM

-196 CAQFD
+196 CNQLD
-201 AISAKADSLVAA
+201 AISAKADALLNSAVQAGALV
-213 SKKASTLLDDITATL
+213 DDITETL
-228 ASLDAEIAKIKKDFP
+228 ASLDEKLAKVKADFP

-248 AVNESAEYW
+248 MMQESAGYW
-257 KNLAA
+257 KNFAA

-268 AEGADLYTEKQIA
+268 AEGTAPYTEKQIA
-281 DFAVEFGY
+281 DYAQNFGY
-289 FKENV
+289 FKE
-294 SGVYAQAQKDEW
+294 SAAGVYAEAQKDEW
-306 MAQFNAKYYPASQEM
+306 MAQFNAKYTPASEKMNELVSILDAQ
-321 DGLISQLNTECPT
+321 CPI
-334 VKDKYFTKLDDLNVE
+334 VGSKYFTLLDDLNVE
-349 MTQMYM
+349 LNQMYM
-355 KLYQED
+355 SLYMGE
-361 LTQEQFNAMLARID
+361 LTQETFDKMMARID
-375 AILAEGQKIVDE
+375 VILAEAQKIVDE
-387 AKEAEKVATGI
+387 AIEAEKVATGI
-398 SGITVSEAVKAGKV
+398 SDITVNKTVKAGNV
-412 YSIDGK
+412 YSLDGK

-428 LVIINGKKVILK
+428 IINGKKVVLK

>member
-11 LMLSAAPAVSVS
+11 LMLSAAPAISVS

-47 QNSIYK
+47 QKSISD
-53 LRQSIEAML
+53 LQQSIDAML
-62 KEINEKYADAED
+62 KEINEKYVDAED

-81 NKNSLDDMAAEVKGK
+81 NKSSLSDMAAEVKDK
-96 FGAETLTVAE
+96 FAAGTLTAAE
-106 VEKYQATVAEMAEGL
+106 VESDQAQVAEMAEGL

-136 VNTHYQDASMHKSE
+136 VNTHYQNASMHKSE
-150 CLGKVPE
+150 CLGQVPE
-157 NVQNYYAPSFD
+157 NVQNYYAPAFEE
-168 DLDAEMMQVYMPVMM
+168 LDADMMQVYMPIMM
-183 GGPIESA
+183 GSPIESA
-190 EKAKEM
+190 EQAKEM
-196 CAQFD
+196 CNQFD
-201 AISAKADSLVAA
+201 AVSKKADALLAA

-268 AEGADLYTEKQIA
+268 ADPTAPYTESKI
-281 DFAVEFGY
+281 DGFVESFGY
-289 FKENV
+289 FKVNI
-294 SGVYAQAQKDEW
+294 SDLYAQAQKDEW
-306 MAQFNAKYYPASQEM
+306 MAQFNAKYYPASQKM
-321 DGLISQLNTECPT
+321 DELVSTLDTQCPT
-334 VKDKYFTKLDDLNVE
+334 VKDQFFTKLDDLNVE
-349 MTQMYM
+349 MSQMFM

-361 LTQEQFNAMLARID
+361 LTQEQFDKMMARID
-375 AILAEGQKIVDE
+375 AILLEAQNIVNQ
-387 AKEAEKVATGI
+387 ALEAEKVATGI
-398 SGITVSEAVKAGKV
+398 SDITVNKAAKAGNV
-412 YSIDGK
+412 YSLDGK

-428 LVIINGKKVILK
+428 IINGKKVVLK

>member
-47 QNSIYK
+47 VKSIAEVQQNID
-53 LRQSIEAML
+53 AML
-62 KEINEKYADAED
+62 KEINDKYPDAED
-74 TKNSLEF
+74 TKYSLNF
-81 NKNSLDDMAAEVKGK
+81 NKESLDKIADEAKAKFEAKTLTAAEVDSYLASVK
-96 FGAETLTVAE
+96 EI
-106 VEKYQATVAEMAEGL
+106 AEGI

-136 VNTHYQDASMHKSE
+136 VNTCYQNAAMHKSE
-150 CLGKVPE
+150 CLGQVPE
-157 NVQNYYAPSFD
+157 NVQNYYAPAFD
-168 DLDAEMMQVYMPVMM
+168 ELDADMMQVYMPFMM
-183 GGPIESA
+183 GSPIESA
-190 EKAKEM
+190 EQAKKM
-196 CAQFD
+196 CDQLD
-201 AISAKADSLVAA
+201 AISKKADALLAA
-213 SKKASTLLDDITATL
+213 AQKASTLVDDITATL

-248 AVNESAEYW
+248 AVNETAEYW

-268 AEGADLYTEKQIA
+268 AEGTAPYTEKQIA
-281 DFAVEFGY
+281 EYAENFGY
-289 FKENV
+289 FKE
-294 SGVYAQAQKDEW
+294 SAAGVYAEAQKDEW
-306 MAQFNAKYYPASQEM
+306 MAQFNAKYYPASQKM
-321 DGLISQLNTECPT
+321 DEYVSTLDSECPT
-334 VKDKYFTKLDDLNVE
+334 VKDKYFNKLDDLNVE
-349 MTQMYM
+349 LTQMYM

-361 LTQEQFNAMLARID
+361 LTQEQFNTMMARID
-375 AILAEGQKIVDE
+375 EILREAQKIIDE

-398 SGITVSEAVKAGKV
+398 SNISVSEAVKAGKV

-418 RVSKSAKGLV
+418 CVSKSVKG

>member
-47 QNSIYK
+47 VKSIADVQQNIDG
-53 LRQSIEAML
+53 ML
-62 KEINEKYADAED
+62 KEINDKYPDAED
-74 TKNSLEF
+74 TKYSLNF
-81 NKNSLDDMAAEVKGK
+81 NKESLDKIAEEAKAKFVAKTLTAAEVDS
-96 FGAETLTVAE
+96 
-106 VEKYQATVAEMAEGL
+106 YQAAVADMAEGL

-136 VNTHYQDASMHKSE
+136 VNTHYQNAAMHKSE
-150 CLGKVPE
+150 CLGQVPE
-157 NVQNYYAPSFD
+157 NVQNYYAPAFD
-168 DLDAEMMQVYMPVMM
+168 ELDADMVQVYMPFMM
-183 GGPIESA
+183 DSHIESA
-190 EKAKEM
+190 EQAKKM
-196 CAQFD
+196 CDQFD
-201 AISAKADSLVAA
+201 AISKKADALLAA

-268 AEGADLYTEKQIA
+268 ADPTAPYTESKI
-281 DFAVEFGY
+281 DGFVESFGY
-289 FKENV
+289 FKVNI
-294 SGVYAQAQKDEW
+294 SDLYAQAQKDEW

-355 KLYQED
+355 KLYQDE
-361 LTQEQFNAMLARID
+361 LTQEQFDAMLARID

-428 LVIINGKKVILK
+428 IINGKKVILK

>member
-11 LMLSAAPAVSVS
+11 LMLSAAPAISVS

-47 QNSIYK
+47 QKSISD
-53 LRQSIEAML
+53 LQQNIDAML

-74 TKNSLEF
+74 TKGSLEF
-81 NKNSLDDMAAEVKGK
+81 NKTSLSDMAAEVKDK
-96 FGAETLTVAE
+96 FTAQTLTVAE
-106 VEKYQATVAEMAEGL
+106 IESYQATVTEMAEGL

-136 VNTHYQDASMHKSE
+136 VNTHYQNASMHKSE

-201 AISAKADSLVAA
+201 AISAKADALLAA
-213 SKKASTLLDDITATL
+213 SKKASTLVDDITATL

-243 EYDLS
+243 EYLRLVCS
-248 AVNESAEYW
+248 GT
-257 KNLAA
+257 
-262 EFAQAP
+262 
-268 AEGADLYTEKQIA
+268 EG
-281 DFAVEFGY
+281 
-289 FKENV
+289 
-294 SGVYAQAQKDEW
+294 
-306 MAQFNAKYYPASQEM
+306 
-321 DGLISQLNTECPT
+321 
-334 VKDKYFTKLDDLNVE
+334 
-349 MTQMYM
+349 
-355 KLYQED
+355 
-361 LTQEQFNAMLARID
+361 
-375 AILAEGQKIVDE
+375 
-387 AKEAEKVATGI
+387 
-398 SGITVSEAVKAGKV
+398 
-412 YSIDGK
+412 
-418 RVSKSAKGLV
+418 
-428 LVIINGKKVILK
+428 

>member
-23 AAQPFAAAA
+23 AAQPFAAA

-40 QEQYDAL
+40 YGQYDAL
-47 QNSIYK
+47 QMSIYD
-53 LRQSIEAML
+53 LQQSIDAML
-62 KEINEKYADAED
+62 KEINEKYTDAED

-81 NKNSLDDMAAEVKGK
+81 NKTSLSDMAAEVKDK
-96 FGAETLTVAE
+96 FAAGTLTAAE
-106 VEKYQATVAEMAEGL
+106 VESYQAQVAEMAEGL
-121 KDAVKNAEQEVYSFQ
+121 KDAVQSAEQEVYSFQ
-136 VNTHYQDASMHKSE
+136 VNTHYQNASMHKSE

-196 CAQFD
+196 CNQLD
-201 AISAKADSLVAA
+201 AISAKADTLLAA

-228 ASLDAEIAKIKKDFP
+228 ASLDADMVKVKADFP

-248 AVNESAEYW
+248 MMQESAEYW
-257 KNLAA
+257 KNFAA

-268 AEGADLYTEKQIA
+268 TEGTAPYTEKQIA
-281 DFAVEFGY
+281 EYAENFGY
-289 FKENV
+289 FKE
-294 SGVYAQAQKDEW
+294 SAAGVYAEAQKDEW
-306 MAQFNAKYYPASQEM
+306 MAQFNAKYYPASQKM
-321 DGLISQLNTECPT
+321 DEFISTLDTQCPT
-334 VKDKYFTKLDDLNVE
+334 VKDQFFTKLDDLNVE

-355 KLYQED
+355 KLYMGE
-361 LTQEQFNAMLARID
+361 LTQESFDEMMARID
-375 AILAEGQKIVDE
+375 AILREAQNIVDQ
-387 AKEAEKVATGI
+387 ALEAEKVATGI
-398 SGITVSEAVKAGKV
+398 SDITVNKAAKAGNV
-412 YSIDGK
+412 YSLDGK

-428 LVIINGKKVILK
+428 IINGKKVVLK

>member
-40 QEQYDAL
+40 AEEYAAL
-47 QNSIYK
+47 QKSIAD
-53 LRQSIEAML
+53 LQQNIDGML
-62 KEINEKYADAED
+62 NDINEKYADAED
-74 TKNSLEF
+74 TKNSLKY
-81 NKNSLDDMAAEVKGK
+81 NKSSLEEMAAEVKAK
-96 FGAETLTVAE
+96 YDAKTLTAAE
-106 VEKYQATVAEMAEGL
+106 VDSYQASVKEIAEGI

-136 VNTHYQDASMHKSE
+136 VNTHYQNAAMHKSE
-150 CLGKVPE
+150 CLGQVPE
-157 NVQNYYAPSFD
+157 NVQNYYAPAFD
-168 DLDAEMMQVYMPVMM
+168 ELDADMVQVYMPFMM
-183 GGPIESA
+183 DSHIESA
-190 EKAKEM
+190 EQAKKM
-196 CAQFD
+196 CDQFD
-201 AISAKADSLVAA
+201 AISKKADALLAA
-213 SKKASTLLDDITATL
+213 SKKASTLVEDITATL

-268 AEGADLYTEKQIA
+268 ADPTAPYTESKI
-281 DFAVEFGY
+281 DGFVESFGY
-289 FKENV
+289 FKVNI
-294 SGVYAQAQKDEW
+294 SDLYAQAQKDEW

-355 KLYQED
+355 KLYQDE
-361 LTQEQFNAMLARID
+361 LTQEQFDAMLARID
-375 AILAEGQKIVDE
+375 AILAEGQKIVAE

-428 LVIINGKKVILK
+428 IINGKKVILK